1 MTLVFPDTNIILWPF
16 AGGPD
21 FREAIDE
28 ALPGADIRIASC
40 VLEELELLGTPDA
53 KSACKLC
60 QTLAVIN
67 LGLGDVDSVLLEA
80 ARRGAVVATNDRE
93 LIERILD
100 NHGRVLRPR
109 GGYKLELQPAE

>member
-40 VLEELELLGTPDA
+40 VMEELELLGTPDA
-53 KSACKLC
+53 KSACELC
-60 QTLAVIN
+60 QELAVIN
-67 LGLGDVDSVLLEA
+67 LGLGDADSVLLEA

-93 LIERILD
+93 LIERIHS
-100 NHGRVLRPR
+100 HGGKVLRPR
-109 GGYKLELQPAE
+109 GGHRLELQPAQ

>member
-1 MTLVFPDTNIILWPF
+1 MTLVFPDTNILLWPF

-21 FREAIDE
+21 FREAIIE
-28 ALPGADIRIASC
+28 ALPDADIRIASC
-40 VLEELELLGTPDA
+40 VVEELEMLGTPDA
-53 KSACKLC
+53 KSAAEFC
-60 QTLAVIN
+60 QEMTIIN
-67 LGLGDVDSVLLEA
+67 LGIGGVDNVLLEA
-80 ARRGAVVATNDRE
+80 ARRGAIVATNDRE

>member
-40 VLEELELLGTPDA
+40 VLEELKLLGTPDA
-53 KSACKLC
+53 KSACELC
-60 QTLAVIN
+60 QELAVIN
-67 LGLGDVDSVLLEA
+67 LGLGNVDSVLLEA

-93 LIERILD
+93 LIERIHS
-100 NHGRVLRPR
+100 HGGKVLRPR
-109 GGYKLELQPAE
+109 GGHRLELQPAQ

>member
-53 KSACKLC
+53 KSACELC
-60 QTLAVIN
+60 QELAVIN
-67 LGLGDVDSVLLEA
+67 LGLGDADSVLLEA

-93 LIERILD
+93 LIERIHS
-100 NHGRVLRPR
+100 HGGKGLRPR
-109 GGYKLELQPAE
+109 GGHRLELQPAQ